1 MFNTVTGNKPPLSS
15 PVPFYA
21 EADFDRALNADTL
34 ADREITKEA
43 LRYFKEV
50 SMKCRPRD
58 LLRSFDSILESMP
71 DSPYHGI
78 SRYDPSSLILT
89 TMALAAIEDLEVV
102 APFIDS
108 NLVPY
113 EYVSDAMQ
121 RVAIGLPFD
130 MLSSYLKKGRLDTT
144 EFCSIFHIKP
154 GALAQKIIA
163 DDNVE
168 CLKLWIDDPI
178 LSSSYALIRSLSRV
192 PYDGTS
198 KVRNHL
204 DFIGRSIDK
213 EEFGL
218 RYKDQL
224 AAIEYN
230 YFPGMALPGSTTE
243 LHIGG
248 KTNYSQDRRLDY
260 GLADLPGI
268 LEILEHR
275 SDEYLNEFAK
285 AIKHTEKFTNYKKE
299 ILPIV
304 IDLFRAAKV
313 PLCDILVKGITN
325 YQGFQRVDYDAFS
338 AEVKQASYPALLLE
352 CAITAMHPRE
362 RRASDAKLTGILH
375 LIRSEP
381 VEDLEQYC
389 ATPLHWHVLY
399 RATQDKKY
407 LPRMENQ
414 IERQISDDLGL

>member
-1 MFNTVTGNKPPLSS
+1 MFNTVTGNRPLSS

-21 EADFDRALNADTL
+21 EADFDRVLNADTL
-34 ADREITKEA
+34 ADRVITKEA
-43 LRYFKEV
+43 LRHFKEI

-58 LLRSFDSILESMP
+58 LFGSFDSILESMP

-78 SRYDPSSLILT
+78 SCYDPGSLILT

-108 NLVPY
+108 YVVPY

-178 LSSSYALIRSLSRV
+178 VSNSFTLTQSLSRV
-192 PYDGTS
+192 AYDGTS
-198 KVRNHL
+198 KIREHL
-204 DFIGRSIDK
+204 NYIGRAIDK
-213 EEFGL
+213 QEIGL
-218 RYKDQL
+218 RYNYQI

-230 YFPGMALPGSTTE
+230 HFPDTALPGSTTE

-248 KTNYSQDRRLDY
+248 KTSYRKDRRLDH
-260 GLADLPGI
+260 GLADLPGFFTI
-268 LEILEHR
+268 LEQR
-275 SDEYLNEFAK
+275 SHEYLIEFAK
-285 AIKHTEKFTNYKKE
+285 NINYTEKFTNYKRE
-299 ILPIV
+299 IIPLV

-313 PLCDILVKGITN
+313 NPCDILVKGITD
-325 YQGFQRVDYDAFS
+325 YHGFQQIDYNAFS
-338 AEVKQASYPALLLE
+338 TEVKQASYHPLLLE
-352 CAITAMHPRE
+352 CAITTMHSRE
-362 RRASDAKLTGILH
+362 LRASDAKLTGILH
-375 LIRSEP
+375 LIRCEP

-389 ATPLHWHVLY
+389 TTPKHWHVLY

-407 LPRMENQ
+407 LPRMKHQ